1 MKTGSTSTLI
11 LLEMIYVTLLP
22 ALKAQTISV
31 QPEVTGHLGQD
42 VTLPCRFI
50 KASANDTVIQVRWD
64 LLEPERYTIIV
75 SYSQFGVKIFDS
87 PLKEKVNL
95 TEQSL
100 IIKDV
105 EVKNV
110 GLYMCTLTT
119 FPSGSFEGTTKL
131 IVREQMPLSSVVVS
145 AIVIAVILLVGIM
158 AAITYFIFIRRCSL
172 LRFETT
178 LSTNQLITA
187 RLIPLLRCDSSVSH
201 SVVIGWTAMDVSKS
215 SGIER
220 AEDVVYSK
228 VEFKRLRGETT
239 SSNDEHRM
247 PSNADVTYAEVT
259 VWVRSRN
266 ESKK

>member
-158 AAITYFIFIRRCSL
+158 AAITYFIFIRRC
-172 LRFETT
+172 
-178 LSTNQLITA
+178 
-187 RLIPLLRCDSSVSH
+187 DSSVSH